1 MLFEIQ
7 NHRKDSFVKNF
18 LEGPPIP
25 LRWPAWKTLLKIA
38 KVQ

>member
-18 LEGPPIP
+18 LEGN
-25 LRWPAWKTLLKIA
+25 KKNNLLIDKNID
-38 KVQ
+38 KN